1 MSDLQI
7 GLLAV
12 GVLVVALVLAY
23 NALQERKAR
32 RQAEQAFGSRHA
44 DVLMEG
50 GGARQEPRLDQP
62 ARRAQPADG
71 SALPDPRLDYLVEL
85 TLRQAAPAAQVMA
98 YWAAYEHRF
107 AGQARLAG
115 SADRSA
121 WRLLEGPEPCGWVRA
136 GLQLASRAGPTSE
149 ARLIEF
155 RAALDSL
162 AAQLGATV
170 SASEI
175 RPAVEAA
182 RALDALC
189 ADSDIQVVLHVVPPP
204 GSEFRED
211 LSAPADSPFSVT
223 RGERGSY
230 VLALEVPRVADVRR
244 GYEAMVR
251 HAQDLGT
258 RLGGAIA
265 DDNARALDE
274 RALAAIARQ
283 LDEVCRKLESQG
295 IEPGGPAALR
305 LFA

>member
-12 GVLVVALVLAY
+12 GILVVALVLVY

-32 RQAEQAFGSRHA
+32 RQAERAFGSRHA

-50 GGARQEPRLDQP
+50 GGTRQEPRFDP
-62 ARRAQPADG
+62 PMRRAAAAA
-71 SALPDPRLDYLVEL
+71 SALPDPRLDYLIEL
-85 TLRQAAPAAQVMA
+85 TLRQPAPAAQVMA
-98 YWAAYEHRF
+98 QWAAHEHRF

-121 WRLLEGPEPCGWVRA
+121 WRALEGPEPCGWVRA
-136 GLQLASRAGPTSE
+136 GLQLASRAGPANE

-162 AAQLGATV
+162 AAQLGASV
-170 SASEI
+170 SASDI
-175 RPAVEAA
+175 RQAVEAA
-182 RALDALC
+182 RTLDALC
-189 ADSDIQVVLHVVPPP
+189 AESDIQVVLHVVPPP
-204 GSEFRED
+204 GGEFRED
-211 LSAPADSPFSVT
+211 AAAPAESPFSVT

-244 GYEAMVR
+244 GYEAMVL
-251 HAQDLGT
+251 HARDLGA
-258 RLGGAIA
+258 RLGGTIA

-274 RALAAIARQ
+274 RALAAIAGQ